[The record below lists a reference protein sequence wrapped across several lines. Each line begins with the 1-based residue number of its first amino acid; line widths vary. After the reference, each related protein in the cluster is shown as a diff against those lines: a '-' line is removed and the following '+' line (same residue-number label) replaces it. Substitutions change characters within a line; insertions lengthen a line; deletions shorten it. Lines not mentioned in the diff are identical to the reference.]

1 MNPYKLK
8 NVFEY
13 LTSNNQLLKKKLK
26 LGTSEIPIPPKRQD
40 VIDVEVINRFTKANP
55 RVDTTNLKPLSVKQ
69 SNVKKTENFAEGG
82 RIGYKDGPKLT
93 DFLNVQASGSK
104 SGKQQ
109 IQGAPEGITS
119 DKEII
124 NAIIT
129 MDIPL
134 TEKVNLIGDL
144 QYGKFRDRIEYND
157 DEIFLDDPK
166 SYRNRNIGLEYNR
179 GGEGF
184 SGSATVGDRGSEY
197 NIRYKKSFADGGMLV
212 QPNDDGSRPGYKGE
226 RVYTTDTPSG
236 KKSLG
241 LTKEQ
246 NKWFNK
252 THKNNSKSR
261 FYKKDW
267 SELAGKKSDILDS
280 YDNELLR
287 EKPPKGY
294 ITTKEFSKKY
304 NFPIYD
310 KIQYGPVTKA
320 ESNFI
325 NNALMKSLGEKDIAA
340 GRKNLL
346 TKKFI
351 TDTLEPKQF
360 ETLIDLGD
368 GKKSVKKVNY
378 IKDSP
383 KLAKKLKTYLDSPFV
398 QAKTREN
405 MTKVLKNNKIKTL
418 FNKGDYKGIV
428 KALGEIKN
436 LTNAERANVML
447 RISQAMSGVNFRD
460 FDHGLKPNKPSANKI
475 FKGLETGRAG
485 VPTEYND
492 AYKALK
498 FNTIKDSIGDEY
510 FTKSYKGFI
519 EDARSA
525 LKKSG
530 IDVTDLDLNEITG
543 LSSGYKNQTFS
554 STQFVNFMDN
564 KFNQG
569 AHASMIGEYGR
580 YETALQTA
588 LKNGTVSFKGQ
599 TFTPRQLIN
608 NWQEWRGDWFNRLD
622 DKYKTKNVK
631 DILPSF
637 KLGKDPYSFIGKKR
651 LSELL
656 DQGLDLKGEGVKVG
670 YAKTFP
676 NIKTSPILK
685 EISLGDEK
693 AIKQIIASFGG
704 GTCSVFSGKKA
715 TLKADGGRIG
725 LATGT
730 PNIDDCFKSGS
741 AVINSGKVP
750 VDKADDFVQLLK
762 RAGGI
767 GRNIMKFGIIPE
779 AMYVA
784 ADSLIRVG
792 MGDTFTE
799 AALRASDYV
808 LPGDQTKT
816 AEISKVSR
824 IFGDETGELVG
835 RAIDYKNQLAK
846 IKSLEQQKENFENLS
861 DGGEFSYVGDLSSD
875 VKNTEN
881 LLSKA
886 KKDLDNKFKISEA
899 EQLYAE
905 SKQDDAYDAS
915 KATSFLSNLKRK
927 YGDSSNNLSDI
938 ETLAA
943 PEKTQMEL
951 NLNMLPNFREAMK
964 NPETRSNLNYAN
976 IPEKDVKKYFT
987 SQGKPE
993 EISSFLQYQKDLKD
1007 AFSLNKLSDTFGKEQ
1022 VYGTQGTFGGE
1033 PVDMTNYQANSNRFG
1048 SQQRPVL
1055 YPKGRNPL
1063 ELASGG
1069 IASLT
1074 KTIPPESGPTPQGL
1088 PYVYN
1093 NVKKI

>member
-1 MNPYKLK
+1 MNPYRLK

-40 VIDVEVINRFTKANP
+40 VIDIEVINRFSKANP
-55 RVDTTNLKPLSVKQ
+55 RVDTTNLKPLSVKH
-69 SNVKKTENFAEGG
+69 SKEPDMKADGG
-82 RIGYKDGPKLT
+82 RAGY
-93 DFLNVQASGSK
+93 
-104 SGKQQ
+104 
-109 IQGAPEGITS
+109 E
-119 DKEII
+119 
-124 NAIIT
+124 
-129 MDIPL
+129 
-134 TEKVNLIGDL
+134 
-144 QYGKFRDRIEYND
+144 
-157 DEIFLDDPK
+157 
-166 SYRNRNIGLEYNR
+166 
-179 GGEGF
+179 
-184 SGSATVGDRGSEY
+184 
-197 NIRYKKSFADGGMLV
+197 DGGMLV
-212 QPNDDGSRPGYKGE
+212 QPSDDGSRPGYKGE

-236 KKSLG
+236 KRSLG

-252 THKNNSKSR
+252 THKNNSNSM

-304 NFPIYD
+304 DFPIYG
-310 KIQYGPVTKA
+310 KKQYGPVTKA

-383 KLAKKLKTYLDSPFV
+383 KLAKKLKTYLDSPFIQV
-398 QAKTREN
+398 KTREN

-569 AHASMIGEYGR
+569 AHASMIG
-580 YETALQTA
+580 
-588 LKNGTVSFKGQ
+588 
-599 TFTPRQLIN
+599 
-608 NWQEWRGDWFNRLD
+608 
-622 DKYKTKNVK
+622 
-631 DILPSF
+631 
-637 KLGKDPYSFIGKKR
+637 
-651 LSELL
+651 
-656 DQGLDLKGEGVKVG
+656 
-670 YAKTFP
+670 
-676 NIKTSPILK
+676 
-685 EISLGDEK
+685 
-693 AIKQIIASFGG
+693 
-704 GTCSVFSGKKA
+704 
-715 TLKADGGRIG
+715 
-725 LATGT
+725 
-730 PNIDDCFKSGS
+730 
-741 AVINSGKVP
+741 
-750 VDKADDFVQLLK
+750 
-762 RAGGI
+762 
-767 GRNIMKFGIIPE
+767 
-779 AMYVA
+779 
-784 ADSLIRVG
+784 
-792 MGDTFTE
+792 
-799 AALRASDYV
+799 
-808 LPGDQTKT
+808 
-816 AEISKVSR
+816 
-824 IFGDETGELVG
+824 
-835 RAIDYKNQLAK
+835 
-846 IKSLEQQKENFENLS
+846 
-861 DGGEFSYVGDLSSD
+861 
-875 VKNTEN
+875 
-881 LLSKA
+881 
-886 KKDLDNKFKISEA
+886 
-899 EQLYAE
+899 
-905 SKQDDAYDAS
+905 
-915 KATSFLSNLKRK
+915 
-927 YGDSSNNLSDI
+927 
-938 ETLAA
+938 
-943 PEKTQMEL
+943 
-951 NLNMLPNFREAMK
+951 
-964 NPETRSNLNYAN
+964 
-976 IPEKDVKKYFT
+976 
-987 SQGKPE
+987 
-993 EISSFLQYQKDLKD
+993 
-1007 AFSLNKLSDTFGKEQ
+1007 
-1022 VYGTQGTFGGE
+1022 
-1033 PVDMTNYQANSNRFG
+1033 
-1048 SQQRPVL
+1048 
-1055 YPKGRNPL
+1055 
-1063 ELASGG
+1063 
-1069 IASLT
+1069 
-1074 KTIPPESGPTPQGL
+1074 
-1088 PYVYN
+1088 
-1093 NVKKI
+1093 